1 MPCIFIAR
9 RFQLFL
15 PSSTRVELERII
27 PANLPW
33 YILVI
38 VCPIIFHVHE
48 VWQTHLLSAVMRY
61 SYFVRTAVSNLVDHV
76 QCVLCYITEN
86 PFFYSGVYTRQ
97 HPAHRVSVMILHPRV
112 SVMILHPREMQ
123 ALWSLNYGTKD
134 TYIYASVVII
144 LDNAMP
150 CTSQQTKL

>member
-76 QCVLCYITEN
+76 CYAILLKTLFSTPE
-86 PFFYSGVYTRQ
+86 YTRQ
-97 HPAHRVSVMILHPRV
+97 HPAHRV